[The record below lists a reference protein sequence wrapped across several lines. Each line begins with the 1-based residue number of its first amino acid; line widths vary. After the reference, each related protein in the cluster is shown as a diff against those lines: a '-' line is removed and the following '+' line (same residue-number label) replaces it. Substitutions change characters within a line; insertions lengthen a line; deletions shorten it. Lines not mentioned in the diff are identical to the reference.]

1 MAAPSFPV
9 ATPSTIAPPKTRLQ
23 IAKLGIYALCVALLV
38 IFLFPIFWSLLTS
51 FKPTREALA
60 APSTGLPSR
69 LVFDNYLK
77 LNAYGAGIGQY
88 TFNSVA
94 VAIFTVIG
102 AITLSTL
109 GGFGFS
115 RFQFQGKSVL
125 FLMILATLMIPFQS
139 ILTPL

>member
-9 ATPSTIAPPKTRLQ
+9 TTNPTISRRKTWFQ
-23 IAKLGIYALCVALLV
+23 ISKLAIYALCVALLV
-38 IFLFPIFWSLLTS
+38 IFLFPIFWSILTS

-60 APSTGLPSR
+60 SPSTGLPSR
-69 LVFDNYLK
+69 LVFDSYLK
-77 LNAYGAGIGQY
+77 LNNYGAGISQY

-115 RFQFQGKSVL
+115 RFQFR
-125 FLMILATLMIPFQS
+125 
-139 ILTPL
+139 